1 MKRKLMIT
9 LTVLMAGS
17 VGLLNASYH
26 ADEKTD
32 TANPV
37 VFEPK
42 QENNDDQDLDIEEAL
57 ENETVSDD
65 VTKEVKTKQ
74 IEKTNS
80 KTSKTVE
87 VYTNKADEKPSSTQA
102 AETKQ
107 KSSENTD
114 KKDNT
119 IKSANES
126 AVNSNPV
133 SQPVQENK
141 SPNTQDQTTAQV
153 SQKENTADAVKQES
167 PSYHYDT
174 GNCGVLYDSE
184 SEAYAVAEAKFN
196 DFSDPEKYVS
206 SYVVYSTY
214 DKWTISY
221 YYSYY

>member
-26 ADEKTD
+26 ADEKTG

-42 QENNDDQDLDIEEAL
+42 QENNDNQDLDIKETS
-57 ENETVSDD
+57 ENETISDD
-65 VTKEVKTKQ
+65 VTKKVKAEQT
-74 IEKTNS
+74 ETVNS
-80 KTSKTVE
+80 KTSKSAE
-87 VYTNKADEKPSSTQA
+87 VDTKKTDEKLGSTQA
-102 AETKQ
+102 DEIKQ
-107 KSSENTD
+107 KSSVNAD
-114 KKDNT
+114 KKDNNT
-119 IKSANES
+119 KSANES
-126 AVNSNPV
+126 SANTNPV
-133 SQPVQENK
+133 SQPSQENK
-141 SPNTQDQTTAQV
+141 SSNTQDQTLAQV
-153 SQKENTADAVKQES
+153 SQKENTADTVKQES

-196 DFSDPEKYVS
+196 DFSDSEKYVS

>member
-1 MKRKLMIT
+1 MKRKLVIT

-17 VGLLNASYH
+17 VGLLNTSYH
-26 ADEKTD
+26 ADEKTG

-42 QENNDDQDLDIEEAL
+42 QENNDDQDLDIEEVS
-57 ENETVSDD
+57 ENETSNDD
-65 VTKEVKTKQ
+65 MSKKIKTEQ
-74 IEKTNS
+74 IETTDS
-80 KTSKTVE
+80 KTSKTAE
-87 VYTNKADEKPSSTQA
+87 VDTKKTDEKPSSTQA

-119 IKSANES
+119 TKSANEPS
-126 AVNSNPV
+126 VNTNPV

-141 SPNTQDQTTAQV
+141 SSTTQSQTETQV
-153 SQKENTADAVKQES
+153 SQKENTAGTVKQES